1 MDLASQVA
9 TNLVHYN
16 LWHDVNIHSHDGVH
30 VLSGIPPN
38 RLDEHDSE
46 DHIEWVVPQ
55 TMDLKEM
62 TMDTIGRWFDVVAKI
77 SCRPKRVT
85 LAAVNEDSTVV
96 YYFVHDGVV
105 KPRQN

>member
-1 MDLASQVA
+1 MDVASQVA
-9 TNLVHYN
+9 SNLVHYN
-16 LWHDVNIHSHDGVH
+16 LWHDVNIHTHNGIQ

-46 DHIEWVVPQ
+46 SQKEWVVPQ
-55 TMDLKEM
+55 SMNLTEVSMDM
-62 TMDTIGRWFDVVAKI
+62 IGRWFDLVATFAG
-77 SCRPKRVT
+77 RPKRLT
-85 LAAVNEDSTVV
+85 LAAVNDDSTVV